1 MNNINDKLQSL
12 MVYLHKPLLC
22 KFDLLR
28 ARKKAPYYADDILK
42 THFRM
47 WKSMYFLFI
56 LHSCFLHEF
65 IKLYAI
71 ITLVNGLKPCSHE
84 VIIWTSDC
92 LDELIGDV

>member
-12 MVYLHKPLLC
+12 VVYLHKPRLC

-42 THFRM
+42 PNFICENRCI
-47 WKSMYFLFI
+47 FLFK

-71 ITLVNGLKPCSHE
+71 ITLVNGLKTCSHE